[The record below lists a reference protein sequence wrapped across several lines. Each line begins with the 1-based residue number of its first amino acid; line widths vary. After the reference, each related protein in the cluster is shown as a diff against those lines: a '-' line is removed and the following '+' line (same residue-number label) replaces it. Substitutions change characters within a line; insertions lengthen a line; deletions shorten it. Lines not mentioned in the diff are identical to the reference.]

1 MMNGNSTSFL
11 ENLVL
16 DDSDK
21 GVIVTGI
28 RDESIATKS
37 GLKAGDEI
45 VAATIHLDHLNKD
58 EVLSI
63 LKVLEPYD
71 NNMKVLTK
79 KDLSATAG
87 LGSLGFG
94 LNDSAKIADLNK
106 DLSLDASAQAPV
118 LSIDGLRGKLNASK
132 GLEGGLRGPTM
143 NGDLPSLSLNKPSAD
158 ASTKF
163 TMPSLGLTGPNVTGD
178 LDGTL
183 KAPNVSVSTLNVDV
197 TKPEIKTGNLQY
209 NSPKFSMPHF
219 DLPQLSPPHAN
230 VGASGDIDVP
240 AFGTPDPK
248 LNLKSRDMDLDGPKL
263 NLNGL
268 DVNLGKTDIEPP
280 SGKIKWPHQKW
291 KGAKVKGL
299 DGNLNADLSAPG
311 VNLSTPKFDGN
322 LEAPDVDI
330 NLPKAE
336 MEAPEVG
343 AQIPNIDIDAPSG
356 KINWPHK
363 KWKKPN
369 FHGSNA
375 DLDLDA
381 NLNTPDVDLS
391 LPKVGGGVDTPDV
404 DLNLTKADLEVPNLD
419 ADASIG
425 KINWPHLKWKKP
437 KVQGPKADLDIDAD
451 LNTPDVQLSSPNIT
465 VPNAELNVP
474 DINAPDVDFDAPSG
488 KINWP
493 HKKWKK
499 PKFHGP
505 KADLDLNADL
515 NTPDVGLSV
524 PNFESDIS
532 TPDIDLNLPKADVNI
547 DQPSGKV
554 KFPTLKKPKFML
566 SGPKVKSPDVDIHA
580 DTPGL
585 NLDPDIDLNLPN
597 VKAPD
602 ANIEAPSGKIKWP
615 TLKKPKF
622 GTLKGPK
629 ADLNTDLSAP
639 DVNLSG
645 PNIKGGLDTPDL
657 DFSLPNADVKGLD
670 VDLNGPDLDTPDGKL
685 KFPTFKL
692 PKFKGL
698 NAKGPELDTDL
709 NVPVIEA
716 QDLSLSAPKIEGGID
731 TLDCDISLPKADLK
745 SPNVDLQAPD
755 IDASAGK
762 IKMPKIKFPTFG
774 LSGPKVKGP
783 NIDVDTDLRSPDLGL
798 SLPDVDAKLPKADL
812 TAPDLNLEA
821 PKIKGGIA
829 APDWNLKAPDVDVK
843 TPDVDIDAP
852 GKFKMPSF
860 SLPKWNIGGSKAQL
874 PDAEL
879 TTPGVSVPDVD
890 VNLPSA
896 DVKTPM
902 WNLSAPTIKGD
913 LDADLKTDLP
923 DLKLSTPN
931 INAKGDLG
939 LPKAGLKV
947 PDLSRSSPNID
958 GNFSAPNIDTKLP
971 KAQLDAPDVNI
982 NGPDAK
988 LNKPAFNSPLGD
1000 LKLPFKIPK
1009 FGLSKSEVEVP
1020 SVHPSAEAGMDAP
1033 KVNIGNI
1040 TADANMSALKL
1051 DTSLNTETD
1060 GSGDEM
1066 EIPAFRSHRLP
1077 RHGIDGSESNDIF
1090 GLSKPVTD
1098 EKDYVFSKGIRL
1110 PILNAKSAGGEKID
1124 IMERLKMAMQKGP
1137 SPNVTPT
1144 EVKTDIDLKLAAPS
1158 LDASASTE
1166 AEDSFLVRG
1175 GTFKVD
1181 KLESALG
1188 LAGPEILKSDENDK
1202 MSLSLSNMLGLNVK
1216 V

>member
-1 MMNGNSTSFL
+1 MMNGNSKSTSFL

-87 LGSLGFG
+87 FGSLGFG
-94 LNDSAKIADLNK
+94 LNDSAKIANLNK

-118 LSIDGLRGKLNASK
+118 LSVDGLRGKLNASK
-132 GLEGGLRGPTM
+132 VLEGGLRGPTM

-183 KAPNVSVSTLNVDV
+183 KAPNVSVSTPNIDV
-197 TKPEIKTGNLQY
+197 TKPEIKTGNLKY

-248 LNLKSRDMDLDGPKL
+248 LNLKSPDMDLNGPKM

-311 VNLSTPKFDGN
+311 VNLSTPKFDGD

-391 LPKVGGGVDTPDV
+391 LPKVGGGINTPDV

-465 VPNAELNVP
+465 LPNAELNVP

-524 PNFESDIS
+524 PNFKSDIS

-554 KFPTLKKPKFML
+554 NFPTLKKPKFML

-602 ANIEAPSGKIKWP
+602 ANIEAQSGKIKWP

-629 ADLNTDLSAP
+629 ADLSAP

-657 DFSLPNADVKGLD
+657 DISLPNADVK
-670 VDLNGPDLDTPDGKL
+670 
-685 KFPTFKL
+685 
-692 PKFKGL
+692 
-698 NAKGPELDTDL
+698 
-709 NVPVIEA
+709 
-716 QDLSLSAPKIEGGID
+716 
-731 TLDCDISLPKADLK
+731 
-745 SPNVDLQAPD
+745 
-755 IDASAGK
+755 
-762 IKMPKIKFPTFG
+762 
-774 LSGPKVKGP
+774 
-783 NIDVDTDLRSPDLGL
+783 
-798 SLPDVDAKLPKADL
+798 DAKLPKAGL

-896 DVKTPM
+896 DVKAPM

-947 PDLSRSSPNID
+947 PDLSLSSPNID

-971 KAQLDAPDVNI
+971 KAQLDAPDVDI

-988 LNKPAFNSPLGD
+988 LHKPAFNSPLGD
-1000 LKLPFKIPK
+1000 FKLPFKIPK

-1020 SVHPSAEAGMDAP
+1020 SVHPSAEAGIDAP

-1077 RHGIDGSESNDIF
+1077 RHGIDGSESIDIF

-1098 EKDYVFSKGIRL
+1098 EKDYVFSKGIRM
-1110 PILNAKSAGGEKID
+1110 PKLNAKSAGGEKID
-1124 IMERLKMAMQKGP
+1124 IMERLKMAMQKAP

-1166 AEDSFLVRG
+1166 AEDSSLVRG

-1188 LAGPEILKSDENDK
+1188 LVGPEILKSDENDK